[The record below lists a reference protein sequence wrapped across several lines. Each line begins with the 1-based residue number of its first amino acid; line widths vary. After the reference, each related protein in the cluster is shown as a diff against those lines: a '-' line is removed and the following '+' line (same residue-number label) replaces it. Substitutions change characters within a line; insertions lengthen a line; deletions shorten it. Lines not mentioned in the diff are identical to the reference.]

1 MISTLASSKTRNLGY
16 TLLELIIVLVL
27 MGLLM
32 GLTTPRLMQLY
43 ESVSFS
49 LQRDEIL
56 FQLESLPFALFQRGE
71 AFKLSQLSE
80 EPASDLITLPEGW
93 AFDPVYAD
101 DVTYSPFGYCSGG
114 EARFTKGDR
123 EVRLKL
129 TAPLCQPKVM

>member
-1 MISTLASSKTRNLGY
+1 MIPQLTSSTTHNAGY

-56 FQLESLPFALFQRGE
+56 FQLESLPFSSFQRGE

-80 EPASDLITLPEGW
+80 ESSSSLVSLPEGW
-93 AFDPVYAD
+93 AFDPYFAE

-114 EARFTKGDR
+114 EARFTKGTR
-123 EVRLKL
+123 ELVLKL
-129 TAPLCQPKVM
+129 TAPMCRPEVL